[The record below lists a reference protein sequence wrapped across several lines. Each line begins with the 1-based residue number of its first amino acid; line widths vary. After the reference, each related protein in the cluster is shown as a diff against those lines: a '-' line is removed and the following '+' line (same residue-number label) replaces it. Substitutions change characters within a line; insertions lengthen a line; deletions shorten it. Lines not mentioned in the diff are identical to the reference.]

1 MRSKNC
7 ARTTEV
13 NDMWLLSIIA
23 GALLLALGL
32 GVAYLLQ
39 WAVVV
44 VGLLLVALFKTL
56 TGG

>member
-1 MRSKNC
+1 
-7 ARTTEV
+7 
-13 NDMWLLSIIA
+13 MWLLSIIA